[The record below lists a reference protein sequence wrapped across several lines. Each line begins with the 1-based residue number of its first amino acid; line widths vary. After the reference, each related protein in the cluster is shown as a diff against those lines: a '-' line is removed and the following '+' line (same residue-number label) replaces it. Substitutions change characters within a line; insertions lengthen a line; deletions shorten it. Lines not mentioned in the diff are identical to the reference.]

1 MIDTDVAALL
11 ESGCS
16 TVACTVDDAGAPDAT
31 RVWGISVLEDR
42 CHVRAVLGAD
52 EPSVLANLLRTQVI
66 AITATRVVT
75 LESIQLKGRAVA
87 IEPES
92 DDDRA
97 RRERFTRE
105 LFSEIHEADGHPVE
119 LLERLV
125 PSVGVA
131 VVVRADAVY
140 DQTPGPGAG
149 REIARLDR

>member
-16 TVACTVDDAGAPDAT
+16 TVACTVDDTGAPDAT

-42 CHVRAVLGAD
+42 CHVRAIL
-52 EPSVLANLLRTQVI
+52 SVDDPAAVTNLVRTKVI
-66 AITATRVVT
+66 AITATEIRT
-75 LESIQLKGRAVA
+75 LVSVQLKGTAVS

-92 DDDRA
+92 DLD
-97 RRERFTRE
+97 RERRQRYTQAFFERAQET
-105 LFSEIHEADGHPVE
+105 DGYPIE

-125 PSVGVA
+125 PTGGVA
-131 VVVRADAVY
+131 VVVRVEALY

-149 REIARLDR
+149 REIARAAR